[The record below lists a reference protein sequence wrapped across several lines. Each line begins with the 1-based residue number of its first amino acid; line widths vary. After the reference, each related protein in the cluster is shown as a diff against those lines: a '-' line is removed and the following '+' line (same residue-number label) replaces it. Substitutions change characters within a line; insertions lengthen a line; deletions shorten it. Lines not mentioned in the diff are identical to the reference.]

1 MAQAR
6 FPVCTAL
13 ALALLAVAC
22 SSAAADC
29 LSQYGPGCTNCV
41 NVTMTTGNRRLQQQ
55 VSAQHARA
63 GMSGRGGHGLAPF
76 VRNDTGSSGHH
87 DGVRPTFSAEFLTCT
102 ACDSAGYVYK
112 TETRGA
118 NTFGHC
124 GKYSPST
131 YAVYRTAV
139 TCLPAHRPDG
149 PGPTH
154 AMHMLGS
161 HMDLAE
167 AQRHVHAPLPCRV
180 CSRLGGPD
188 HRPQHH
194 RHDRA
199 TAPPRQLH
207 LRRLQSDWPG
217 AID

>member
-87 DGVRPTFSAEFLTCT
+87 DGVRPPFSAEFLTCT
-102 ACDSAGYVYK
+102 ACDSAGYV
-112 TETRGA
+112 TRLRQGVPTPLGIA
-118 NTFGHC
+118 V
-124 GKYSPST
+124 ST
-131 YAVYRTAV
+131 AQVRTRYTV
-139 TCLPAHRPDG
+139 
-149 PGPTH
+149 
-154 AMHMLGS
+154 
-161 HMDLAE
+161 
-167 AQRHVHAPLPCRV
+167 
-180 CSRLGGPD
+180 
-188 HRPQHH
+188 PQ
-194 RHDRA
+194 
-199 TAPPRQLH
+199 
-207 LRRLQSDWPG
+207 
-217 AID
+217 